1 MTTLPKLA
9 RHDWVAEQLDAKAN
23 ASDMT
28 TALAEKV
35 SIPSG
40 VATPGYV
47 LAVKQEGGYE
57 HIPAPSG
64 GSGGS
69 SVYSV
74 AGRTGAVVLSSE
86 DITDLDEAV
95 LDVMAGASPCTD
107 DFVVF
112 NGGTPLHPDT
122 PPTYSLSGSVFTVT
136 RPGFANPSGAWDYN
150 FASIPLGTVEELQG
164 RRYFI
169 RADDRDSEAKI
180 DYAGSGFTASPTAS
194 RVQWPQ
200 IGSVIDATTG
210 QWLVFDNLY
219 ELAVGMG
226 YPPTDT
232 FYLVAGQA
240 TLDVTTPAINW
251 KLGAAYTTEDAG
263 AGDNVIIADG
273 LRGAG
278 LSEFTTASEV
288 EAMINGKAQYITC
301 WGDSLTAIGGWT
313 EILQTL
319 SLTVYNA
326 GTGGENAQA
335 VMARQGGDVMM
346 VNNITI
352 PATTTPV
359 LVNTRA
365 GDGGI
370 LTAFGHRVMP
380 LLQGGSEH
388 VNPVRIGDIEGTLI
402 WTGAD
407 YSDIAGTWTFT
418 RSVAG
423 SEVVID
429 RPTAMTTGYDRN
441 RNDGIMIV
449 FMGQNGGWAD
459 DDDLVNMHKLMRAH
473 HRGEHMVVLGLSS
486 GSSASRAT
494 YEAAMRKEFGRY
506 FISLREYLST
516 YGLADAGFTPTGADT
531 TAMAAGEVPPQ
542 LLADGVHYTS
552 ECKAVIG
559 NMLYK
564 KMRELGIIA

>member
-1 MTTLPKLA
+1 MADEIIITGREA
-9 RHDWVAEQLDAKAN
+9 
-23 ASDMT
+23 ASIVVDT
-28 TALAEKV
+28 
-35 SIPSG
+35 SG
-40 VATPGYV
+40 
-47 LAVKQEGGYE
+47 
-57 HIPAPSG
+57 IPAIVADFPVEQNLVVETVYVQGIPGNG
-64 GSGGS
+64 GGGGGA
-69 SVYSV
+69 VDSV
-74 AGRTGAVVLSSE
+74 AGRTGDVVLSSE
-86 DITDLDEAV
+86 DITDWAEAV
-95 LDVMAGASPCTD
+95 QDVVGAAGCTD
-107 DFVVF
+107 DFLAF
-112 NGGTPLHPDT
+112 NGGTPPHPDT

-240 TLDVTTPAINW
+240 TLDVTTTPAINW
-251 KLGAAYTTEDAG
+251 KLGAAYTTEG
-263 AGDNVIIADG
+263 AGDNVILADG
-273 LRGAG
+273 VRGVDLA
-278 LSEFTTASEV
+278 EFTTASEV
-288 EAMINGKAQYITC
+288 EAMISGNAQHITC
-301 WGDSLTAIGGWT
+301 WGDSLTAGGGWT
-313 EILQTL
+313 TSLQTL
-319 SLTVYNA
+319 SGLTVYNA

-359 LVNTRA
+359 LVNARA

-402 WTGAD
+402 WTGAG
-407 YSDIAGTWTFT
+407 YSDTAGTWTFT

-449 FMGQNGGWAD
+449 FMGQNGGWTD
-459 DDDLVNMHKLMRAH
+459 DADLVNMHKLMRAH
-473 HRGEHMVVLGLSS
+473 HRGEHMVVLGLST

-494 YEAAMRKEFGRY
+494 YESAMRKEFGRY

-531 TAMAAGEVPPQ
+531 AAMAVGEVPPQ
-542 LLADGVHYTS
+542 LLSDSVHYTAA
-552 ECKAVIG
+552 CKTVIG

-564 KMRELGIIA
+564 KMRELGII